1 MGAWRSVGPLR
12 APCWRWRSRA
22 CAATTT
28 AISKR
33 NLDVQTKMTE
43 SIFLDPVPADRA
55 HRVRPGAQH
64 LRQARL
70 RHRAA
75 VRSAIESR
83 GYRVVDDP
91 TEAHYL
97 LQANVLQA
105 GRSSETAAEDTFAGG
120 FGSTMLG
127 GAAGAG
133 AGRVLSEN
141 PAVII
146 GGALA
151 GAAISAVADAF
162 VQDVTYSII
171 SDVQVSERAAEGVVV
186 TESARQD
193 LSQGTSGNR
202 VLSSTETS
210 ELEALPHPGDE
221 QGQQGQPRVRGSG
234 PRPGRRPHPLDRRDL
249 LSPAK
254 PSRHDRRADR
264 LSLTRV
270 ALSQGRPLELQRDQ
284 GGGDAAVLGQ
294 QHVVGAAGGGGAIAS
309 IAMPSRA
316 QRGAQLG
323 GDHRE
328 ARRRS
333 PRIRISTGGSAAAIG
348 ARLSAVTCS
357 GAVDRPGERPLRQH
371 QDRARVPHAGD
382 AKAAGR

>member
-1 MGAWRSVGPLR
+1 MGARQLR
-12 APCWRWRSRA
+12 RVALGALLASALAA
-22 CAATTT
+22 CGATTT

-43 SIFLDPVPADRA
+43 SIFLDPVPADQRTVFVQ
-55 HRVRPGAQH
+55 VRNTSDKPDFDIEP
-64 LRQARL
+64 
-70 RHRAA
+70 A

-91 TEAHYL
+91 TAAHYL

-105 GRSSETAAEDTFAGG
+105 GRSSDDAAEDFFAGG
-120 FGSTMLG
+120 FGSTVLG

-151 GAAISAVADAF
+151 GAAVSAVADAF

-171 SDVQVSERAAEGVVV
+171 SDVQVSERASQGVVV

-210 ELEALPHPGDE
+210 EWMRYRTRVMSKANKVNLEFEEAAP
-221 QGQQGQPRVRGSG
+221 
-234 PRPGRRPHPLDRRDL
+234 DL
-249 LSPAK
+249 VAG
-254 PSRHDRRADR
+254 
-264 LSLTRV
+264 LTR
-270 ALSQGRPLELQRDQ
+270 
-284 GGGDAAVLGQ
+284 
-294 QHVVGAAGGGGAIAS
+294 S
-309 IAMPSRA
+309 I
-316 QRGAQLG
+316 
-323 GDHRE
+323 
-328 ARRRS
+328 
-333 PRIRISTGGSAAAIG
+333 
-348 ARLSAVTCS
+348 S
-357 GAVDRPGERPLRQH
+357 GIF
-371 QDRARVPHAGD
+371 
-382 AKAAGR
+382 